1 MALSPTQLDVT
12 KMYLAAFLRAPEL
25 AGASYWDGVLQSGQT
40 LQQMGQTIFALDV
53 VRAIYPQ
60 AMSNEAFV
68 AAIYQNVFAK
78 AADAGGLG
86 YWAQRMNAGETRG
99 EIVMSMINAG
109 LGVADGVD
117 GKLHI
122 QTRLDVACYHVEA
135 QLAVRR
141 EASVGALKDSMG
153 VVTSDVEI
161 AALANGALDQ
171 HLGRSTVLGS
181 RGATNVDVRALGVE
195 GAADFDAGQGSFNFM
210 LDGALLGATDIR
222 GLEIRNF
229 GADDSV
235 SAVNLVAVS
244 AISSERGSS
253 NVVLMGVRQSGTD
266 TAYLGVELT
275 GVNPGGATITTVG
288 QFNALAVGDLGVAY

>member
-1 MALSPTQLDVT
+1 MTLTTTQLDVT

-25 AGASYWDGVLQSGQT
+25 AGASYWHSVLQSGQT
-40 LQQMGQTIFALDV
+40 LKQMGQTVFALDV

-68 AAIYQNVFAK
+68 GAIYQNVFAK

-122 QTRLDVACYHVEA
+122 QTRLDVASYHVEA
-135 QLAVRR
+135 QLAARR
-141 EASVGALKDSMG
+141 EASVSALKDLMG
-153 VVTSDVEI
+153 VVTSDLET
-161 AALANGALDQ
+161 AGLANGALDQ
-171 HLGRSTVLGS
+171 HLS
-181 RGATNVDVRALGVE
+181 RGAVQDSRGTTNVDVRVLGID
-195 GAADFDAGQGSFNFM
+195 GAAAFDAGAGSFNFV
-210 LDGALLGATDIR
+210 LDGALLGAADVR
-222 GLEIRNF
+222 GLDILNF

-235 SAVNLVAVS
+235 SAVNLAAVS
-244 AISSERGSS
+244 AMSSERGGTSII
-253 NVVLMGVRQSGTD
+253 VLGVRQNGAD
-266 TAYLGVELT
+266 VAYLGVELM
-275 GVNPGGATITTVG
+275 GVNSGATTITTVG
-288 QFNALAVGDLGVAY
+288 QFNALAVGDLGVTY

>member
-86 YWAQRMNAGETRG
+86 YWAQRMNAGESRG

-122 QTRLDVACYHVEA
+122 QTRLDVASYHVQA

-141 EASVGALKDSMG
+141 EASVVILKDLMNA
-153 VVTSDVEI
+153 VTSDLEL
-161 AALANGALDQ
+161 AAVANGGLDF
-171 HLGRSTVLGS
+171 HIGRSTIAGN
-181 RGATNVDVRALGVE
+181 RGAASVDVYAI
-195 GAADFDAGQGSFNFM
+195 GAEVLPVFDAGQGSFNFI
-210 LDGALLGATDIR
+210 LDGSLLRGGDR
-222 GLEIRNF
+222 GLEVRNF

-235 SAVNLVAVS
+235 TAINLGAVS
-244 AISSERGSS
+244 AMTPERGSS
-253 NVVLMGVRQSGTD
+253 SIVVLGLTHTG
-266 TAYLGVELT
+266 AELAFLGVELA
-275 GVNPGGATITTVG
+275 GVNPGGVTITTVG
-288 QFNALAVGDLGVAY
+288 QFNALAVGDVGVSY